1 LHQDLRDFYLFMNY
15 PKYSY
20 PPGLFA
26 RAAWDLILL
35 RRRDLRRDAKACIEN
50 MSAELK
56 VFGEENIPRQGGCV
70 LTINHFHRPGLGAQ
84 WIALAV
90 TALVPLPIRWAVTGE
105 LMCQGKWYRAVGTRA
120 SRVFLRRLAYLY
132 GLITMPPMPPRPTD
146 VKARATSVRAILKHV
161 KQGHEPVLGISP
173 EGYNSPQGALTRP
186 ATGFGRFALLL
197 SRAGM
202 KFVPVGGYEADGV
215 FHLHFGNAYEL
226 SIPGDFSTD
235 EKDEQAIQMIMRK
248 IACLLPTHLQGE
260 FA

>member
-1 LHQDLRDFYLFMNY
+1 MNY

-20 PPGLFA
+20 PPILFA
-26 RAAWDLILL
+26 RAAWDLIFL

-56 VFGEENIPRQGGCV
+56 VFGKENIPRQGGCV

-105 LMCQGKWYRAVGTRA
+105 LMCQGKWYQAVGSRA
-120 SRVFLRRLAYLY
+120 SRLFLQRLAYLY
-132 GLITMPPMPPRPTD
+132 SLITMPPMPPRPKD
-146 VKARATSVRAILKHV
+146 VEARAASVRAILEFV
-161 KQGHEPVLGISP
+161 KQGNEPVLGISP
-173 EGYNSPQGALTRP
+173 EGYNSSHGALTRP

-197 SRAGM
+197 SRTGM
-202 KFVPVGGYEADGV
+202 KFIPVGGYEADEV
-215 FHLHFGNAYEL
+215 FYLHFGKEYEL
-226 SIPGDFSTD
+226 SISGDFSTE
-235 EKDEQAIQMIMRK
+235 EKDERAMQMVMRK
-248 IACLLPTHLQGE
+248 IACLLPAHLQGE